1 MNLLDAL
8 LPGYAAIA
16 RGRDGLAVWDMVS
29 TAAGFYAFGWWG
41 LALHALIVA
50 VRVSDGVKKAE

>member
-16 RGRDGLAVWDMVS
+16 RGRDGLAVWDFIS
-29 TAAGFYAFGWWG
+29 TAGALYLYWPFG
-41 LALHALIVA
+41 LALHVLVVA
-50 VRVSDGVKKAE
+50 VRVSEGVKKAE

>member
-16 RGRDGLAVWDMVS
+16 RGRDGLAVWDLLS
-29 TAAGFYAFGWWG
+29 TAGALYLYWPFG
-41 LALHALIVA
+41 LALHVLVVA
-50 VRVSDGVKKAE
+50 IRVSGQAAKAE